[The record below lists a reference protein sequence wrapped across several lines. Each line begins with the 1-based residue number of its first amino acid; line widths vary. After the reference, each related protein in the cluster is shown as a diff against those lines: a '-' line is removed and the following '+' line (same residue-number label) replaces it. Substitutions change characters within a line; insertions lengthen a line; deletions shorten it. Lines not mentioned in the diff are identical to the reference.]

1 MSSETKRDQIKEEK
15 MHYKFVIRN
24 YQMRWREKMPIMKKK
39 DKNKDKNMEE

>member
-15 MHYKFVIRN
+15 MNYMFVIRN

-39 DKNKDKNMEE
+39 DKNMEE

>member
-24 YQMRWREKMPIMKKK
+24 YQMRWREKMPIMK
-39 DKNKDKNMEE
+39 NKDKNMEE

>member
-15 MHYKFVIRN
+15 MNYKFVIRN

-39 DKNKDKNMEE
+39 DKNMEE